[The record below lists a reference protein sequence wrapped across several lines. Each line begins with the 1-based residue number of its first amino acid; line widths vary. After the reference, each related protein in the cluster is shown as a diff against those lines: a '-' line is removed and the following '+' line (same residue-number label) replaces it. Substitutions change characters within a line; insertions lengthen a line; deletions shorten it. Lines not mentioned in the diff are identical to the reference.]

1 MPTLGIVEK
10 WLLGWQGYLLGT
22 HLSGCIPKEPS
33 FSERGGG
40 KESAVPGRSRHRTS
54 GCERCMG
61 LAAFLPVLSLLTTV
75 SLDKQFGHSGMLL

>member
-1 MPTLGIVEK
+1 MPTLGIEEK

-22 HLSGCIPKEPS
+22 HLSGYIPKEPS

-40 KESAVPGRSRHRTS
+40 KKTAVPGRGGHRTS

-61 LAAFLPVLSLLTTV
+61 LAAFLPVLGLLTTV
-75 SLDKQFGHSGMLL
+75 SLYK